1 MDSIE
6 PLRPINWP
14 TFLTFQ
20 HVAIAVQVI
29 EGQYEDAKN
38 EDIEDALKYLYDT
51 EAYLHLQG
59 SLARTIVEHAQARR
73 DD

>member
-1 MDSIE
+1 ME
-6 PLRPINWP
+6 FPIQYP
-14 TFLTFQ
+14 AFLTFQ
-20 HVAIAVQVI
+20 HVGLAVAII
-29 EGQYEDAKN
+29 EGQHEEAKN

-73 DD
+73 SD